1 MLLSLPEALFLSS
14 YPPLLVF
21 MLVLLSVHLSGH
33 SSFHHSSFL
42 HSFWGWIQS
51 LFTLPDHSTDSHP
64 WNDAIKDPTE
74 AQSVMLTHA
83 KPPQRAESSTQCW
96 ATGKSGGEGWRWLK
110 KLCVMS
116 VEEPK
121 CKHDKWYP
129 TTLIGIAVSSQ
140 LSSASAVLYVKGSRL
155 LIDSEWP
162 DLDSINEQRLFSS
175 HLVPLTSGFA
185 LCIHFA
191 NLNPYILASHQAS
204 VFVSCDR
211 MNLIIFSFIQCASW
225 GVGPPLWEWLRQSVA
240 AHLRCLLWLR
250 KENV

>member
-1 MLLSLPEALFLSS
+1 MAFVIKRFFFLLSSHIHHLIFHTFSFHLNISFFMLLSLPEALFLSS

-110 KLCVMS
+110 KLCDV
-116 VEEPK
+116 
-121 CKHDKWYP
+121 CRR
-129 TTLIGIAVSSQ
+129 T
-140 LSSASAVLYVKGSRL
+140 
-155 LIDSEWP
+155 
-162 DLDSINEQRLFSS
+162 
-175 HLVPLTSGFA
+175 
-185 LCIHFA
+185 
-191 NLNPYILASHQAS
+191 
-204 VFVSCDR
+204 
-211 MNLIIFSFIQCASW
+211 
-225 GVGPPLWEWLRQSVA
+225 
-240 AHLRCLLWLR
+240 
-250 KENV
+250 